1 MNYTQNE
8 KIKQVTESSLVIG
21 IDIASEIQYARA
33 FDWRGIELGTVFK
46 FENSRKGFENFSGWV
61 SNLKVKHKKNEV
73 IVGAEP
79 TGHYWF
85 GLAGY
90 MKETEIKLVLVNP
103 FHVKRSKEFDD
114 NNQSKTDSKD
124 PKTIA
129 KLVIDGRYME
139 PYIPEGIYADLRITN
154 EIRIRISKE
163 MNSIKNRVSRWL
175 AIYFPEYKEVFG
187 DWSKKGSL
195 MILKSIPLPEDVIA
209 KGKEGINQIWRE
221 EKLRAVGQKRANSL
235 YEAALKSIGIKEGL
249 QSARKELKILLEEY
263 EMKEKQYEEVMKDL
277 EVLCLQIPNAEKLLK
292 IKGIGLGTVAG
303 FIAEIGD
310 IDRFDSPKQIQ
321 KLAGLALM
329 ENSSGKHKGKTSISK
344 RGRKKLRKLLFQVVM
359 PLIAKN
365 KEFGEIHK
373 QYISREDNPLKKK
386 QSIVAI
392 SCKLIRIFYA
402 ILKKGTTY
410 DANKVITMKK
420 TEELIETI
428 IEEAA

>member
-8 KIKQVTESSLVIG
+8 RIRQVTEKSLVIG
-21 IDIASEIQYARA
+21 IDIASEVQYARA
-33 FDWRGIELGTVFK
+33 FDWRGIELGKVFK
-46 FENSRKGFENFSGWV
+46 FENRREGFERFSEWI
-61 SNLKVKHKKNEV
+61 SKLKEQHKKNE
-73 IVGAEP
+73 IIAGAEP

-90 MKETEIKLVLVNP
+90 MKESGIKLVLVNP

-154 EIRIRISKE
+154 EVRLRISKE
-163 MNSIKNRVSRWL
+163 MNSIKNMVSRWL
-175 AIYFPEYKEVFG
+175 AIYFPEYREVFG
-187 DWSKKGSL
+187 DWSKKGS
-195 MILKSIPLPEDVIA
+195 ILIMKSIPLPEDVIT

-221 EKLRAVGQKRANSL
+221 EKLRAVGIKRASRL
-235 YEAALKSIGIKEGL
+235 YEAASKSIGVKEGL

-277 EVLCLQIPNAEKLLK
+277 EEMCKQVPNAEKLLE
-292 IKGIGLGTVAG
+292 IKGIGLVTVAG
-303 FIAEIGD
+303 FIAEVGD
-310 IDRFDSPKQIQ
+310 INRFDSPKQIQ
-321 KLAGLALM
+321 KLAGLALR

-344 RGRKKLRKLLFQVVM
+344 RGRKRLRKLLFQVVM
-359 PLIAKN
+359 PLVAKN
-365 KEFGEIHK
+365 KEFGEIHSL
-373 QYISREDNPLKKK
+373 YISREENPLKKK

-392 SCKLIRIFYA
+392 SCRLIRIFYA
-402 ILKKGTTY
+402 ILKKGPKY
-410 DANKVITMKK
+410 DSSKVMPMKK
-420 TEELIETI
+420 KEELGIEK
-428 IEEAA
+428 AA